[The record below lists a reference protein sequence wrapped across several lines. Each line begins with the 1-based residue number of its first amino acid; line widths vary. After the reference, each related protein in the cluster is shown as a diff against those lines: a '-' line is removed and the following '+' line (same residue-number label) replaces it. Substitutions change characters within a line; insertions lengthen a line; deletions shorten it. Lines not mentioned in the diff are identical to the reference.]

1 MRKKIS
7 LLASLI
13 LLLAGPVQAEDDF
26 GATLQIYTRLRSFIG
41 KPSWLLVIRDEDH
54 DQTIPY
60 VFDIERGQNV
70 WLAFTYGAHYQIV
83 ASTLQVS
90 IYQPNGNNYIQYTI
104 NDFCH
109 LESGSFVI
117 QGESMY
123 ISLEGDLSPDART
136 YTCRVSRYKG

>member
-1 MRKKIS
+1 MRKKIG

-13 LLLAGPVQAEDDF
+13 LLLAGPVQADDGF
-26 GATLQIYTRLRSFIG
+26 GAMLQIYTRLHSFIG

-54 DQTIPY
+54 DQVIPY

-70 WLAFTYGAHYQIV
+70 WLAFTYSTHYQIV
-83 ASTLQVS
+83 ASTLQ
-90 IYQPNGNNYIQYTI
+90 IGTYQSNGNNYAQYTI

-123 ISLEGDLSPDART
+123 ISLEGDLSPDPRT
-136 YTCRVSRYKG
+136 YTCRVSRYRG

>member
-90 IYQPNGNNYIQYTI
+90 IQYTI